1 MARTFSLVDIP
12 PTSNHRLMP
21 VQTAKGL
28 RLVKTPEYRR
38 WMEQAVISLANQNRE
53 YRATILNE
61 RLAVFIT
68 VLFPDKRRRDIDNL
82 LKPIND
88 ALTKAGVIAD
98 DSLIDYECVMRLPV
112 DPDDGA
118 CEPGIEINVCP
129 FVETLPGDLKRDYK
143 RASKR
148 IKGFGT

>member
-21 VQTAKGL
+21 VQAAKGL

-38 WMEQAVISLANQNRE
+38 WMEQAVISLSKQNLE
-53 YRATILNE
+53 HRAKILNE

-68 VLFPDKRRRDIDNL
+68 VTFPDRRRRDIDNL
-82 LKPIND
+82 LKPVND

-112 DPDDGA
+112 DPDGGA
-118 CEPGIEINVCP
+118 CESGIEINVCP

-143 RASKR
+143 RTCKR